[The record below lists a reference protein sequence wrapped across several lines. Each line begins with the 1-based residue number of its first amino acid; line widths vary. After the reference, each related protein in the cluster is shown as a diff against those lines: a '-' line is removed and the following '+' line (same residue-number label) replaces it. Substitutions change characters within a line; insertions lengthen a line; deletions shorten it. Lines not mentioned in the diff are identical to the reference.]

1 MRLIACALIETQRD
15 SYARP
20 LAATLNCL
28 AGDRIDRA
36 ALAALVDTATAKTSL
51 PARLGQLS
59 NVSQTSSLWSFAR
72 ILSADCSKMLRIRP
86 LTTSFPG
93 LKIKNQVPFSGTPR
107 KAPFKTMSALDNAI
121 EILRCFAP
129 HQPEIS
135 NADVIRLTGKP
146 KSSTS
151 RLLRQLRECG
161 LLEQD
166 ALTRRYRPGLLV
178 FELGRLHRTQN
189 DFVALAEQRLRAVCA
204 KTGHTGYISVLDG
217 AEQVVLRVVP
227 GSNPLQVVTP
237 PGVRAPAFATSN
249 GRAMLARLNDADIR
263 ARMPKPLPAISPSA
277 PRNLTALMAR
287 IAEIRRTG
295 YSEASNESLPGVGSL
310 GFALTRRDTN
320 ETIGVA
326 VSYPSQLTSAEERA
340 KLWQALRTMAVDL
353 GRLFDDPIWLA
364 LGSATP
370 IRKAAAR

>member
-1 MRLIACALIETQRD
+1 MDAI
-15 SYARP
+15 
-20 LAATLNCL
+20 
-28 AGDRIDRA
+28 
-36 ALAALVDTATAKTSL
+36 KTSE
-51 PARLGQLS
+51 PNGAGRS
-59 NVSQTSSLWSFAR
+59 RTSSIWPFAR
-72 ILSADCSKMLRIRP
+72 ILSVDCSKMPRISP
-86 LTTSFPG
+86 LTTPFLG
-93 LKIKNQVPFSGTPR
+93 LKIKNRVPFYGTDGKPC
-107 KAPFKTMSALDNAI
+107 KSMSALDNAI
-121 EILRCFAP
+121 EILRCFAA
-129 HQPEIS
+129 HRPEIS

-178 FELGRLHRTQN
+178 FELGRLHRTEN

-249 GRAMLARLNDADIR
+249 GRAMLARLSDADIR
-263 ARMPKPLPAISPSA
+263 GRLPKPLPAISPSA
-277 PRNLTALMAR
+277 PRNVTGLMAR

-326 VSYPSQLTSAEERA
+326 VSYPSQLTSTEERA
-340 KLWQALRTMAVDL
+340 KLWQALRAMAVDL
-353 GRLFDDPIWLA
+353 GRLFDDRIWVA
-364 LGSATP
+364 LDDGAP
-370 IRKAAAR
+370 RHKAATR

>member
-1 MRLIACALIETQRD
+1 MHLASSCSLKQCPCRIGCAAHVAATSCCAFDRMRADGDAAQECRGY
-15 SYARP
+15 SYCRS

-28 AGDRIDRA
+28 AAIGSTEPVWPHAGLIPNYKNQ
-36 ALAALVDTATAKTSL
+36 LASEAD
-51 PARLGQLS
+51 QLS
-59 NVSQTSSLWSFAR
+59 DVSQTGSPWSFAR

-86 LTTSFPG
+86 LTAAFPS
-93 LKIKNQVPFSGTPR
+93 LKIKNSVPFSGNYSES
-107 KAPFKTMSALDNAI
+107 PFKTMSALDNAI

-204 KTGHTGYISVLDG
+204 KTGHTGYIVG
-217 AEQVVLRVVP
+217 AR
-227 GSNPLQVVTP
+227 
-237 PGVRAPAFATSN
+237 R
-249 GRAMLARLNDADIR
+249 
-263 ARMPKPLPAISPSA
+263 
-277 PRNLTALMAR
+277 
-287 IAEIRRTG
+287 RRTG
-295 YSEASNESLPGVGSL
+295 RAARRPRIQSASGGDAAGRTGAGLRDIQRPSHACAPERRRYSRPHAK
-310 GFALTRRDTN
+310 T
-320 ETIGVA
+320 VA
-326 VSYPSQLTSAEERA
+326 CH
-340 KLWQALRTMAVDL
+340 
-353 GRLFDDPIWLA
+353 LA
-364 LGSATP
+364 LC
-370 IRKAAAR
+370 AAEF

>member
-1 MRLIACALIETQRD
+1 
-15 SYARP
+15 
-20 LAATLNCL
+20 
-28 AGDRIDRA
+28 
-36 ALAALVDTATAKTSL
+36 
-51 PARLGQLS
+51 
-59 NVSQTSSLWSFAR
+59 
-72 ILSADCSKMLRIRP
+72 
-86 LTTSFPG
+86 
-93 LKIKNQVPFSGTPR
+93 
-107 KAPFKTMSALDNAI
+107 MSALDNAI

-151 RLLRQLRECG
+151 RLLRQLKECG

-166 ALTRRYRPGLLV
+166 AVTRRYRPGLLV

-249 GRAMLARLNDADIR
+249 GRAMLARLSDADIR

-326 VSYPSQLTSAEERA
+326 VSYPSQLTSTEERA
-340 KLWQALRTMAVDL
+340 KLWQALRAMAVDL

-364 LGSATP
+364 LDGATP
-370 IRKAAAR
+370 LRKAAAR

>member
-1 MRLIACALIETQRD
+1 
-15 SYARP
+15 
-20 LAATLNCL
+20 
-28 AGDRIDRA
+28 
-36 ALAALVDTATAKTSL
+36 
-51 PARLGQLS
+51 
-59 NVSQTSSLWSFAR
+59 
-72 ILSADCSKMLRIRP
+72 
-86 LTTSFPG
+86 
-93 LKIKNQVPFSGTPR
+93 
-107 KAPFKTMSALDNAI
+107 MSALDNAI

-151 RLLRQLRECG
+151 RLLRQLKECG

-189 DFVALAEQRLRAVCA
+189 DFVALAEQRLR
-204 KTGHTGYISVLDG
+204 SVLDS

-227 GSNPLQVVTP
+227 GTNPLQVVTP

-249 GRAMLARLNDADIR
+249 GRAMLARLSDADIR

-340 KLWQALRTMAVDL
+340 KLWQALRAMAVDL
-353 GRLFDDPIWLA
+353 GRLFDDPIWVA
-364 LGSATP
+364 LDSATP

>member
-1 MRLIACALIETQRD
+1 
-15 SYARP
+15 
-20 LAATLNCL
+20 
-28 AGDRIDRA
+28 
-36 ALAALVDTATAKTSL
+36 
-51 PARLGQLS
+51 
-59 NVSQTSSLWSFAR
+59 
-72 ILSADCSKMLRIRP
+72 
-86 LTTSFPG
+86 
-93 LKIKNQVPFSGTPR
+93 
-107 KAPFKTMSALDNAI
+107 MSALDNAI
-121 EILRCFAP
+121 EILRCFTR

-166 ALTRRYRPGLLV
+166 ALTRGYRPGLLV

-189 DFVALAEQRLRAVCA
+189 DFVVATEQRLRAICA
-204 KTGHTGYISVLDG
+204 RTGHTGYISVLDG

-249 GRAMLARLNDADIR
+249 GRAMLARLSDVDIR
-263 ARMPKPLPAISPSA
+263 ARLPKPLLAVSPSA
-277 PRNLTALMAR
+277 PQNLAGLMAR

-295 YSEASNESLPGVGSL
+295 YSESSNESLPGVGSL

-326 VSYPSQLTSAEERA
+326 VSYPSHPTSAQERA
-340 KLWQALRTMAVDL
+340 RLWQALRAMAVEL
-353 GRLFDDPIWLA
+353 GRLFDDPIWVA
-364 LGSATP
+364 LENGAP
-370 IRKAAAR
+370 RRKAAAR

>member
-1 MRLIACALIETQRD
+1 
-15 SYARP
+15 
-20 LAATLNCL
+20 
-28 AGDRIDRA
+28 
-36 ALAALVDTATAKTSL
+36 
-51 PARLGQLS
+51 
-59 NVSQTSSLWSFAR
+59 
-72 ILSADCSKMLRIRP
+72 
-86 LTTSFPG
+86 
-93 LKIKNQVPFSGTPR
+93 
-107 KAPFKTMSALDNAI
+107 MSALDNAI

-151 RLLRQLRECG
+151 RLLRQLKECG

-166 ALTRRYRPGLLV
+166 AVTRRYRPGLLV

-204 KTGHTGYISVLDG
+204 KTGHTGYIAVLDG

-237 PGVRAPAFATSN
+237 PG
-249 GRAMLARLNDADIR
+249 ADIR

-277 PRNLTALMAR
+277 PRNLTALLGR

-326 VSYPSQLTSAEERA
+326 VSYPSQLTSTEERA
-340 KLWQALRTMAVDL
+340 KLWQALRAMAVDL

-364 LGSATP
+364 LDGATP
-370 IRKAAAR
+370 LRKAAAR